1 MYKNRI
7 GANIMFV
14 FIARQIYHVTLT
26 AHGSKQC
33 KGKEAFPNETNLP
46 FFMYKYENLVEKLYN
61 DTK

>member
-1 MYKNRI
+1 
-7 GANIMFV
+7 MFV